1 MAQKKTIIIEAKDK
15 TGVAFKKVK
24 KNLKQTDQ
32 AVNKTKRSFDGLKAG
47 IKGAIG
53 ALTIGAFVQAT
64 RSTLDMADALG
75 KTSARLGLTTEG
87 LQTLKFAAT
96 QSGMSTEMLEMSLQ
110 RFTRRLAEADKGTGV
125 LKDTFKEL
133 GIDIRDPNDRLKS
146 AEALLGDVADKMA
159 AIPDQGER
167 VRLAFSMF
175 DSEGVK
181 MVNMLQGG
189 KKGFDELRQ
198 SLIDTGAI
206 MGGEFINDAQDANDA
221 LDKLGTQFRV
231 GFADV
236 ISGLAPAI
244 TATASALGDFIQV
257 AKQYPVLTALA
268 TGITAVG
275 LSISLL
281 GGPITLALSAISLL
295 ITGGVALNNHLK
307 TQAELANIAG
317 LSMDKLQKHYK
328 DVSEELNELNKEL
341 AEGETWWHK
350 IGIGSVK
357 GLEKT
362 QAKLTA
368 QKEQLEVNIAIIKEK
383 KEAEAKAAEVS
394 TKAIQD
400 IADKQKKAAEDEK
413 KRAADILTLEKEK
426 LVVLKKI
433 QAYKD
438 FMEKKASEA
447 ASRERMRLYGI
458 AIANADSLK
467 TQGQAHADWMDQK
480 EAFRDSDMEALEEE
494 HERQKAMVDAAY
506 MGENQNKELH
516 TSHMLDIDK
525 RYEKAKDMLAA
536 QRLSTI
542 LGQASQVAQE
552 LEKRG
557 LMGFDTMKQFA
568 IAEAIINAYVAASK
582 AWAQGGVFG
591 AVSAGLTLALA
602 MAQVDNI
609 RKTKPAKREMGGSVS
624 RGTPFLVGERGPEIF
639 TPNQSGGITPN
650 NQMGNANVTFNIQAN
665 DARGF
670 DNLLQARRGMIVG
683 MINKAMRN
691 NAQAGLM

>member
-1 MAQKKTIIIEAKDK
+1 MAQKKTIVIEAKDK
-15 TGVAFKKVK
+15 TGAAFKKVK

-198 SLIDTGAI
+198 SLIDSGAI
-206 MGGEFINDAQDANDA
+206 MGGEFIKDAASANDA

-231 GFADV
+231 AFANA

-244 TATASALGDFIQV
+244 TASATALGDFIKV
-257 AKQYPVLTALA
+257 AREYPVLTALA
-268 TGITAVG
+268 AGITAVA

-281 GGPITLALSAISLL
+281 GGPITLALSAISVL
-295 ITGGVALNNHLK
+295 IRGGVALNNHLT
-307 TQAELANIAG
+307 TQNELANIAG

-328 DVSEELNELNKEL
+328 NVKEEIKEL
-341 AEGETWWHK
+341 TQKMKEKEAIWNTTE
-350 IGIGSVK
+350 GIG
-357 GLEKT
+357 LESS
-362 QAKLTA
+362 
-368 QKEQLEVNIAIIKEK
+368 QKQLEVLEQQKAQI
-383 KEAEAKAAEVS
+383 EAGIEAHKSKGKLLEEEAVKVEALAVGGRKFAEEEES
-394 TKAIQD
+394 FAQKAIEIHKD
-400 IADKQKKAAEDEK
+400 
-413 KRAADILTLEKEK
+413 KRARQLEISQMFYSKE
-426 LVVLKKI
+426 LDL
-433 QAYKD
+433 
-438 FMEKKASEA
+438 MEKNASDARRLRIEELQNSNEA
-447 ASRERMRLYGI
+447 LDVQQEAL
-458 AIANADSLK
+458 AN
-467 TQGQAHADWMDQK
+467 WMDQK
-480 EAFRDSDMEALEEE
+480 EGFRDAGLEALQEE

-516 TSHMLDIDK
+516 TANMLLIDE
-525 RYEKAKDMLAA
+525 RYNQAVIDLAQARKASILAMA
-536 QRLSTI
+536 NA
-542 LGQASQVAQE
+542 LGQSLWKQGLIGFDAMRALAVADATVNAQVAATRALRDLPQPYS
-552 LEKRG
+552 
-557 LMGFDTMKQFA
+557 
-568 IAEAIINAYVAASK
+568 YVAAGIIY
-582 AWAQGGVFG
+582 AA
-591 AVSAGLTLALA
+591 A
-602 MAQVDNI
+602 MARVYEI
-609 RKTKPAKREMGGSVS
+609 SKMTPKREHGGSVS
-624 RGTPFLVGERGPEIF
+624 RGQSYMVGERGPEMF

-650 NQMGNANVTFNIQAN
+650 NKLGNANVTFNIQAN

-670 DNLLQARRGMIVG
+670 DQLLQARRGLIVG

-691 NAQAGLM
+691 NAQIGLM